1 MRTVLMHLLF
11 LDAAW
16 YRLVDGYQNS
26 RTCHSHLQVLSYA
39 RSMMGAGGCVGDGV
53 RYDWFGSQE
62 K

>member
-1 MRTVLMHLLF
+1 MCTILMHLLF

-16 YRLVDGYQNS
+16 HRLVDGYQYS
-26 RTCHSHLQVLSYA
+26 RTCHSHLQGWSCA
-39 RSMMGAGGCVGDGV
+39 RSMLGAGGFVGDGV